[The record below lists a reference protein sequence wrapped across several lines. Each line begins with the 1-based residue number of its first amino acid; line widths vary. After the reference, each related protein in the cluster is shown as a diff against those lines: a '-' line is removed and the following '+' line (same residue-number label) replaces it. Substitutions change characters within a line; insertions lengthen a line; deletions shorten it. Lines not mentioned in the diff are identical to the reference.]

1 MKIIRLRVGSVL
13 FLPRVSSFLLLFIFG
28 GASLDVNNVKVSS
41 TAGTTK
47 QQYKNNNNRGAPDI
61 RGQHLNKSRRGTS
74 RPTVSIF

>member
-13 FLPRVSSFLLLFIFG
+13 FLPRVSFLLLFIFG

-47 QQYKNNNNRGAPDI
+47 QQYKKNNNRGAPEI
-61 RGQHLNKSRRGTS
+61 RGQRLNKSRRGTS
-74 RPTVSIF
+74 RPTVSI